1 MVMKVVK
8 TYTRTKKIY
17 YKFKGILLMLVS
29 LQTFGLIFFSNFK
42 NAFVAELSAESFITL
57 RIVSERFT

>member
-1 MVMKVVK
+1 MMKVVK

-29 LQTFGLIFFSNFK
+29 LKTFGLIFFSNFK
-42 NAFVAELSAESFITL
+42 NAFVAELFAESFITL
-57 RIVSERFT
+57 CIVSEQFT